1 MKCEKCGQNWSGLHS
16 CPTTENEYEYLS
28 LLEKIICEGTVK
40 KNRTG
45 VDTIGILGT
54 QSRYDL
60 NKGFPLLTTKKVWL
74 KGVAIELL
82 WFLQGTTNIK
92 FLVDN
97 NVNIW
102 TDDAYRFYKE
112 EMGKWKPDKPLCSKE
127 EFVKTIKQGNWRDG
141 FPVGELGPCY
151 GSQWRKWPYYK
162 DPDPDCMG
170 CHRSGFVTF
179 DQIANLVDGLK
190 NNPDSRRHILSAWNA
205 PMIDQMALP
214 PCHVMSQWSVVDG
227 VLHSHMYQRSCDM
240 FLGVPFNIASYALLT
255 HMLAQ
260 VCGYKVGEFIHTMHD
275 VHIYTNH
282 IEQVKEQLSREP
294 RPAPKLVLNK
304 AVDNIDDFVYNDIKV
319 EGYDPHPK
327 IKAELVTDDIT
338 KQKA

>member
-1 MKCEKCGQNWSGLHS
+1 MATTCNLCGEQWEGLHC
-16 CPTTENEYEYLS
+16 CPTTENEHQYLA
-28 LLEKIICEGTVK
+28 LLEQIVHRGTRK

-60 NKGFPLLTTKKVWL
+60 NKGFPLLTTKKTWL

-82 WFLQGTTNIK
+82 WFLSGSTNIK

-97 NVNIW
+97 KVNIW
-102 TDDAYRFYKE
+102 TDDAYRHYVKE
-112 EMGKWKPDKPLCSKE
+112 CGNERPIFPKDEWL
-127 EFVKTIKQGNWRDG
+127 EFVKADSTFGD
-141 FPVGELGPCY
+141 LGPGY
-151 GSQWRKWPYYK
+151 GSQWRKWKYDHCNSNWEGYPALGYK
-162 DPDPDCMG
+162 
-170 CHRSGFVTF
+170 VF

-205 PMIDQMALP
+205 PDIDKMALP

-275 VHIYTNH
+275 CHLYVNH
-282 IEQVKEQLSREP
+282 LDQIAEQLSRMP
-294 RPAPKLVLNK
+294 RAAPTLVLNK
-304 AVDNIDDFVYNDIKV
+304 AIDNIDNFTYDDIKV
-319 EGYDPHPK
+319 ENYHPHPA
-327 IKAELVTDDIT
+327 IKAELITDDIT
-338 KQKA
+338 NSGIQ